1 MSHEHFEHISS
12 PTAAIIDRLATMHGF
27 KPPADVPDHRPLPE
41 PGSVEGAMASMVEAA
56 MSMLGDTAL
65 EDELDEVLWSI
76 VNIFHRRVTHIDKLL
91 GDNESEQRELH
102 RAQDGSEV
110 RSVELERLFE
120 RGQTLTEKRDA
131 FEEIRD
137 RAGEHYRAQIG
148 SAWLPRT
155 GSKVSHKALTAA
167 VIESRDFLSAKRRRE
182 NEVHCPDGTRIAFC
196 GGPDIQDHNTIW
208 SVLDQTRERFPD
220 MILVHGANPT
230 GAELIAAKWAEN
242 RGVTQVSFKPDWK
255 AHNKAAPF
263 KRNDQLLSVMP
274 KGLIACPGNGITEN
288 LVDKAKRM
296 GIPIKRVGA

>member
-1 MSHEHFEHISS
+1 MATEHFEHLSS
-12 PTAAIIDRLATMHGF
+12 PTAAILERLAAMNGF
-27 KPPADVPDHRPLPE
+27 KRPADEPDPRPLPE
-41 PGSVEGAMASMVEAA
+41 TGSVEAA
-56 MSMLGDTAL
+56 MGAMVEASMTLLADTAL

-91 GDNESEQRELH
+91 GDNESEQREQQ

-110 RSVELERLFE
+110 KSVELERLFQK
-120 RGQTLTEKRDA
+120 GQNLTEKRDA

-137 RAGEHYRAQIG
+137 CAGEHYRAQIG

-182 NEVHCPDGTRIAFC
+182 NEVHCPDGTRIAFA
-196 GGPDIQDHNTIW
+196 GGPEVQDHNAIW
-208 SVLDQTRERFPD
+208 AVLDQTREKYPD
-220 MILVHGANPT
+220 MILLHGANPT

-242 RGVTQVSFKPDWK
+242 RDVTQVPFKPDWK
-255 AHNKAAPF
+255 THRKAAPF
-263 KRNDQLLSVMP
+263 KRNDLLLDTMP

-288 LVDKAKRM
+288 LVDKAKKL
-296 GIPIKRVGA
+296 GIPIKRIGA